1 MITANPNGYF
11 KRADTNCDCSLG
23 NVLFTIAGVIGT
35 AVKNNY
41 KYGFKG
47 WANQEFF
54 KNKLPPI
61 DNTRF
66 KHYQLPINYKG
77 YDVGF
82 RGFDTPDNVIIN
94 GYFGSK
100 YYFSHCEDLIK
111 HYFEM
116 NEICQTFKDCIIIH
130 FRDYLKNS
138 VMYSLPESYYKKALE
153 LLPDKRIIVVT
164 NDIDGAAKKLN
175 LKADYTSN
183 LPIVDFYICANADY
197 FIASNSTFSW
207 WGAYLSR
214 AKTIVPNKW
223 FDGDFKDCPVDL
235 KDFYL
240 DEWSMID
247 A

>member
-11 KRADTNCDCSLG
+11 KRADDICDCSLG

-35 AVKNNY
+35 AVNNNY
-41 KYGFKG
+41 SYGFKG

-54 KNKLPPI
+54 KNKLPTT
-61 DNTRF
+61 DNTKFRP
-66 KHYQLPINYKG
+66 YNLPANYKG
-77 YDVGF
+77 FDVGF
-82 RGFDTPDNVIIN
+82 RGFDTPDNTIIN

-100 YYFSHCEDLIK
+100 HYFSHCEDLIR

-116 NEICQTFKDCIIIH
+116 EEICQAFKDCIIIH
-130 FRDYLKNS
+130 FRDYQKNPM
-138 VMYSLPESYYKKALE
+138 MYSLPGNYYKNALK
-153 LLPDKRIIVVT
+153 LLPEKKILVVT
-164 NDIDGAAKKLN
+164 NDIDTASKILN
-175 LKADYTSN
+175 IKADYTSN

-223 FDGDFKDCPVDL
+223 FDGDFKDCPVNL

>member
-41 KYGFKG
+41 LYGFKG

-54 KNKLPPI
+54 KNKLPI
-61 DNTRF
+61 TDNTKF
-66 KHYQLPINYKG
+66 KNYQLPINYKG
-77 YDVGF
+77 FDVGF
-82 RGFDTPDNVIIN
+82 RGFETPDNSIIN

-100 YYFSHCEDLIK
+100 HYFSHCEDLIR

-116 NEICQTFKDCIIIH
+116 KEICAPFKDCIIIH
-130 FRDYLKNS
+130 FRDYLKNPM
-138 VMYSLPESYYKKALE
+138 MYSLAESYYKNALKK
-153 LLPDKRIIVVT
+153 LPNKRIIVVT
-164 NDIDGAAKKLN
+164 NNIDTASKILKL
-175 LKADYTSN
+175 KVDYTSN

-223 FDGDFKDCPVDL
+223 FDGDFKNCPINL

-240 DEWSMID
+240 DEWSIID
-247 A
+247 V